1 MRNWLDV
8 FLPLWAVGSMV
19 WVTAGF
25 IILPDAFRRP
35 LLNSPHG
42 IWTTSGFD
50 LVLID
55 WKAAHALLIVI
66 GPPTAAILIALAVV
80 MGQHLRQA
88 FRRRRAS

>member
-8 FLPLWAVGSMV
+8 FLPLWAVGSTV

-25 IILPDAFRRP
+25 IMFPDAFRRP
-35 LLNSPHG
+35 LL
-42 IWTTSGFD
+42 TSGNGVWVTSNYD
-50 LVLID
+50 LQTID